1 MELYLAEA
9 IKRVKMLNDD
19 ITYLLNEEDHYS
31 VVDYREESERIKSNY
46 DYATTRRRVNE
57 INNEI
62 LKIKKAI
69 NKANNET
76 KIGVE
81 DYTISDGLIKIAMIR
96 NELTY
101 HLESIARRE
110 KLTSKVD
117 MRNDGIIYTETLYD
131 PEVCKE
137 YVKSQK
143 ELLGRI
149 QMGIDR
155 ANLTTVISV

>member
-31 VVDYREESERIKSNY
+31 VIDYREESEKIKSNY

-81 DYTISDGLIKIAMIR
+81 DYTI
-96 NELTY
+96 
-101 HLESIARRE
+101 
-110 KLTSKVD
+110 
-117 MRNDGIIYTETLYD
+117 
-131 PEVCKE
+131 
-137 YVKSQK
+137 
-143 ELLGRI
+143 
-149 QMGIDR
+149 
-155 ANLTTVISV
+155 

>member
-9 IKRVKMLNDD
+9 IKRVKMLNED
-19 ITYLLNEEDHYS
+19 ITSLLHDEDNYS
-31 VVDYREESERIKSNY
+31 IVTYREESEKITNNY
-46 DYATTRRRVNE
+46 DYANTRRKVNE
-57 INNEI
+57 ISEEI

-69 NKANNET
+69 NKANNEV
-76 KIGVE
+76 KIGVG

-96 NELTY
+96 NEITY
-101 HLESIARRE
+101 HLDSMARRE

-131 PEVCKE
+131 PEICKE

-143 ELLGRI
+143 ELLNII